1 MLCRIIL
8 YLILLIINNILCD
21 KLTNIANELNNYF
34 NLPIQ
39 GKYDIDYEFHNMKV
53 TLFNIKP
60 LISYDQRMISYD
72 DTAQILYRN
81 FNVTFIFDLS
91 IVICVNKDILYHYT
105 TTSTTTTNTN
115 GNVVSDIIITK
126 PHLIAMIKY
135 SSFVLHELPNNAF
148 EYVSPLFPKAED
160 DLHDLDMFDVFYEM
174 SEIGYKQ
181 LFFKLFRIWED
192 RLIEVL
198 NVYPQ
203 SKSDVL
209 FHTFIKGFPRSKVI
223 EVDCC
228 TGRKITK
235 ASIPSEITYTNVAV
249 VDYYKAYY
257 NVSFTLSFW
266 TNRIQSVVNVVISD
280 ILVTYDTFNIGKIDD
295 SPLVSEIVIAL
306 FSKYIKVSIG

>member
-21 KLTNIANELNNYF
+21 KLGNIANELNNYF

-60 LISYDQRMISYD
+60 LISYDQRITSYD

-91 IVICVNKDILYHYT
+91 VAICVNKDILYHY
-105 TTSTTTTNTN
+105 TTNTN

-126 PHLIAMIKY
+126 RHLIAMIKY

-181 LFFKLFRIWED
+181 LFFKLFHIWED

-198 NVYPQ
+198 NVYPP

-235 ASIPSEITYTNVAV
+235 ASIPSEITYTNVTV
-249 VDYYKAYY
+249 VDYYKTYY
-257 NVSFTLSFW
+257 NVSFTLLFW

-306 FSKYIKVSIG
+306 FSKYIKVSKG

>member
-21 KLTNIANELNNYF
+21 KLGNIANELNNYF
-34 NLPIQ
+34 NLPIH

-60 LISYDQRMISYD
+60 LISYDQRITSYD

-91 IVICVNKDILYHYT
+91 VAICVNKDILYHY
-105 TTSTTTTNTN
+105 TTNTN

-126 PHLIAMIKY
+126 RHLIAMIKY

-181 LFFKLFRIWED
+181 LFFKLFHIWED

-198 NVYPQ
+198 NVYPP

-228 TGRKITK
+228 TGRKIIK

-249 VDYYKAYY
+249 VDYYKTYY
-257 NVSFTLSFW
+257 NVSFTLLFW

-306 FSKYIKVSIG
+306 FSKYIKVSKG

>member
-21 KLTNIANELNNYF
+21 KLRDIANELNNYY

-39 GKYDIDYEFHNMKV
+39 GEYDIDYEFHNMKV

-60 LISYDQRMISYD
+60 LISYDQRMLSYD
-72 DTAQILYRN
+72 DTAQILYHN

-91 IVICVNKDILYHYT
+91 IAICLNKNILYHYT
-105 TTSTTTTNTN
+105 TTKNTN
-115 GNVVSDIIITK
+115 DNVVSDDIIITK

-135 SSFVLHELPNNAF
+135 SSFVLHELPNDAF

-192 RLIEVL
+192 RLIELL
-198 NVYPQ
+198 NVYPP

-209 FHTFIKGFPRSKVI
+209 FHTFIKGFPRSKII

-235 ASIPSEITYTNVAV
+235 ASIPSEIKYTNVAV
-249 VDYYKAYY
+249 VDYYRVYY

-295 SPLVSEIVIAL
+295 SPLVSEIVVAL